1 VSRKRSSSR
10 RSAKRLGA
18 PGAASR
24 SSFDSRLTS
33 HESRVAALA
42 LSVALAS
49 PAAHAF
55 TIEHSA
61 TRYAERQFQCE
72 LTVTLDAPLERVEAV
87 LRDYE
92 RYPTLDAR
100 ILDAHIVER
109 PADNVALL
117 ATTLRACFG
126 WFCRT
131 VKRIERVEE
140 GPHALDAVTDAAR
153 SDVQFGETRTR
164 LQAADEGVT
173 RVTYSTRITPDFW
186 IPPLVGRRWM
196 LSTLDQATRE
206 LFKNVERKAQE
217 ATSY

>member
-1 VSRKRSSSR
+1 MPRSGCV
-10 RSAKRLGA
+10 ALW
-18 PGAASR
+18 
-24 SSFDSRLTS
+24 L
-33 HESRVAALA
+33 VAAA
-42 LSVALAS
+42 
-49 PAAHAF
+49 PAQAF
-55 TIEHSA
+55 TVESSA

-126 WFCRT
+126 WFCLT

-140 GPHALDAVTDAAR
+140 GPRALDAITDGAR
-153 SDVQFGETRTR
+153 SDVRFGETRTR
-164 LQAADEGVT
+164 LEAADEGRT
-173 RVTYSTRITPDFW
+173 RVTYSTRITPGFW

-196 LSTLDQATRE
+196 LSRLDQATRE
-206 LFKNVERKAQE
+206 LFRNVEKRANE
-217 ATSY
+217 APAEGF